1 MPALDLLLATAD
13 RLRLL
18 HWTLEL
24 GAVLVPDVHY
34 AAPHYEEI
42 RSLSKLE
49 QFIAARQFHVLR
61 SDWQVEPLLM
71 KPYVNKLKGGGFYIA
86 QRYGGPALTYALY
99 PQREENGRAVLGRG
113 AIHHYSFYYSSAD
126 ARRLGPGEPMK
137 AFYAAATQLMK
148 TGGSR
153 LKGKVRGVWVA
164 CDGSKLLAAK
174 QATPPQPWG
183 EAEG

>member
-1 MPALDLLLATAD
+1 MPELDLLLATAD

-42 RSLSKLE
+42 RSLTKLE
-49 QFIAARQFHVLR
+49 QFISARQFYVVR

-71 KPYVNKLKGGGFYIA
+71 KPAVNKLKGGGFCIE
-86 QRYGGPALTYALY
+86 QRYGGPALSYLLY
-99 PQREENGRAVLGRG
+99 PQREENGRSVLGRG
-113 AIHHYSFYYSSAD
+113 AIHHYSFYYSRSD
-126 ARRLGPGEPMK
+126 ARRLGPGEPFK
-137 AFYAAATQLMK
+137 AFYAEATRLMK
-148 TGGSR
+148 TDGSR
-153 LKGKVRGVWVA
+153 IKGKVRSVWVA

-174 QATPPQPWG
+174 QAAAPAPWG